1 MKVLVTGASRGIGK
15 EVAKKFK
22 EQGYDVYSPS
32 RQELDLSNNS
42 SIEQYI
48 EANKETGFDVIINN
62 AGINDINYI
71 DMISNKEIEE
81 MFQTNLIGPIKL
93 LRGLVEPMKQKQ
105 YGRIVNVGSIW
116 AVVSKEKRSIYSA
129 TKNGLHGIT
138 NALAIEL
145 APYNILVNTICPGF
159 TMTELTKKNNSPEQI
174 EIISKEIP
182 LGRMAQPVEMAEMIY
197 FFGSVYN
204 TYVTGQKIIVDGG
217 YSVR

>member
-32 RQELDLSNNS
+32 RQELDLLNNS

>member
-22 EQGYDVYSPS
+22 DQGYDVYSPS

-48 EANKETGFDVIINN
+48 EANKEIGFDVIINN

-71 DMISNKEIEE
+71 EMISDKEIEE

-93 LRGLVEPMKQKQ
+93 LRGFVEPMKQKQ
-105 YGRIVNVGSIW
+105 YGRIVNIGSIW